1 MPAGSAETAGTLIVI
16 SSESTILRS
25 VHETSSGVDTIG
37 RPIVL
42 TCLECGERA
51 DERARGWR
59 ALIPYFEEADEA
71 PDLSLYCPSCA
82 AREFGPAR
90 LETAAS

>member
-1 MPAGSAETAGTLIVI
+1 
-16 SSESTILRS
+16 
-25 VHETSSGVDTIG
+25 VHGTSSGATRIG

-42 TCLECGERA
+42 ACLECGARA

-59 ALIPYFEEADEA
+59 ALIPYFEEEEEA
-71 PDLSLYCPSCA
+71 PDLSIYCPVCA
-82 AREFGPAR
+82 EREFGPSR